1 MFLYLFSTDGGFE
14 GSVQNLTKAR
24 QARQGA
30 AGSRHRS
37 GHEGRSSLVSEQ
49 VCQPTIF

>member
-30 AGSRHRS
+30 AGSGHRP
-37 GHEGRSSLVSEQ
+37 GHAGRASLVPEQ
-49 VCQPTIF
+49 VRALPK